1 MSEQEYYAKDLKLL
15 KERVAKCDEGIINSL
30 LFFLAE
36 ANNPVY
42 TDKSDKHT
50 HMSGINQDLEKEI
63 RDEALEF
70 KKKCSCQPNPW
81 KKGLS
86 QQ

>member
-30 LFFLAE
+30 LFFLTE
-36 ANNPVY
+36 AN
-42 TDKSDKHT
+42 TR
-50 HMSGINQDLEKEI
+50 MSGINQDLEKEI

-81 KKGLS
+81 KKELPR
-86 QQ
+86 

>member
-15 KERVAKCDEGIINSL
+15 KERVTKCDEGIINSL
-30 LFFLAE
+30 LFFLTE
-36 ANNPVY
+36 AN
-42 TDKSDKHT
+42 TR
-50 HMSGINQDLEKEI
+50 MSGINQDLEKEI

-81 KKGLS
+81 KKTVREEHD
-86 QQ
+86 

>member
-1 MSEQEYYAKDLKLL
+1 MSEQEYYAKDIKLL
-15 KERVAKCDEGIINSL
+15 KERVAKCDENIINSL
-30 LFFLAE
+30 LFFLTE
-36 ANNPVY
+36 AN
-42 TDKSDKHT
+42 T

-81 KKGLS
+81 KKTVREKHD
-86 QQ
+86 